1 MCFAGDKSFLLA
13 LKIFELRLTFP
24 ELGSVGSWAPESLYF
39 LDFVFLKY
47 SSVCTWRYR
56 CIPVFSM
63 DGSMRR
69 LMLGAEDRSSKGRAI
84 STGDRTRQT
93 CACSR
98 SVLGAGAVLGARL
111 HYISAPL
118 PCHFEAHSLEI
129 FASFLSKVD

>member
-13 LKIFELRLTFP
+13 LKILKFRLTFP

-47 SSVCTWRYR
+47 AYVCTWRYG

-63 DGSMRR
+63 DGLMGC

-84 STGDRTRQT
+84 STGDR
-93 CACSR
+93 
-98 SVLGAGAVLGARL
+98 AR
-111 HYISAPL
+111 
-118 PCHFEAHSLEI
+118 
-129 FASFLSKVD
+129 